1 MSGQRTLFR
10 NAVVLTID
18 PATGDLWP
26 GEVLVEDGKI
36 AAVGTDLGVDP
47 GGAETIDADGGIL
60 MPGLVDTHRHIWQTP
75 LRSLS
80 SDWTLLHYFTG
91 LHAGF
96 SRHFRPED
104 TYAGNYLGTL
114 DALNGGITTI
124 LDWSHNLATPA
135 HSDGAVKG
143 LMDSGARAVFAHGS
157 GPRQYQ
163 VPSTI
168 LHDPDVRRVRD
179 EYFTSED
186 QLVTMAIALR
196 GPQYATRDVNR
207 ADYALARELDLRI
220 TVHVGDG
227 DFGKEGPVRWLHEAG
242 LMGPDVTYVHCNSI
256 GDDEIKMI
264 ADTGGTAS
272 VAADIELSMGHGWP
286 ATGRLLEAGLRPS
299 LSIDICS
306 LNGGAMFGTMRTTL
320 LTQRGLDHA
329 ASERAIGH
337 PSPDLGISCR
347 DIVEF
352 ATIEGA
358 RATGLDHRIGS
369 ITPGK
374 DADLILIR
382 TDDISTGPTINPYG
396 TVVFDAHPGVVDL
409 VMVGGEFRKR
419 DAKLVGVDNG
429 VLRRLGEDSLD
440 YLMAQAQEDPAI
452 CGARV
457 GGDWVP
463 EAYEVNVKT

>member
-1 MSGQRTLFR
+1 MPHRRTLFR
-10 NAVVLTID
+10 NAVVLTLD

-36 AAVGTDLGVDP
+36 TALGTDLDVDP
-47 GGAETIDADGGIL
+47 GGAEVIDADGGIL
-60 MPGLVDTHRHIWQTP
+60 MPGFVDTHRHIWQAP

-80 SDWTLLHYFTG
+80 SDWTLLHYFTA

-96 SRHFRPED
+96 SRHYRPED

-114 DALNGGITTI
+114 DALNSGITTI

-143 LMDSGARAVFAHGS
+143 LVDSGARAIFAHG
-157 GPRQYQ
+157 GGAPQWQ
-163 VPSTI
+163 VPSTV
-168 LHDPDVRRVRD
+168 LHDPDLRRVR
-179 EYFTSED
+179 EEFFATED

-196 GPQYATRDVNR
+196 GPQYATREVNR

-227 DFGKEGPVRWLHEAG
+227 DFGKEGPVRWLYDAG

-264 ADTGGTAS
+264 ADSGGTAS

-306 LNGGAMFGTMRTTL
+306 LNGGAMFGAMRTTL

-329 ASERAIGH
+329 ASEQATGH
-337 PSPDLGISCR
+337 PSPDLGVSCR

-382 TDDISTGPTINPYG
+382 TDDISTSPTINPYG

-409 VMVGGEFRKR
+409 VMVAGEFRKR
-419 DAKLVGVDNG
+419 DAKLVGVDDG
-429 VLRRLGEDSLD
+429 ALRRLGEDSLR
-440 YLMAQAQEDPAI
+440 YLMTQAQDDPAI
-452 CGARV
+452 SGARV

-463 EAYEVNVKT
+463 EAYEVNVKA